1 MAKRDYYEVLG
12 VPKNA
17 SADDLK
23 KAYRK
28 KALEHHPD
36 KNPGNKAAEEKF
48 KEAAEAYDVLSD
60 DQKKALYDRHGHAG
74 VENMGSRGGGGFQGM
89 DFDDILRR
97 AGFDDDIFSQFFGGG
112 GGGGRR
118 GGGGRPQGERGTN
131 QAIKV
136 KMTLEEIATGVEK
149 KIKVKK
155 QVTCNTCSGTG
166 ARDTASTTT
175 CGTCRGSGMVNRV
188 VQTPFG
194 AMQSATTCPTCQGAG
209 QTIKNPC
216 NVCRGDGRVFGEEI
230 IDIKIPAGVSEEIQ
244 LSMSG
249 KGNAGARGGYAGDLI
264 IGIEELPHE
273 EFTREGQN
281 IMYELFLNIADAA
294 LGSQAEVPTLDG
306 KVRMKIPAGTQS
318 GTVLRLREKGLP
330 RVQSYQRGDQLIHV
344 NVWTPKKVND
354 EERKLLEKLKDMPN
368 FKPEPDNSDKGFFEK
383 LRDIFGS

>member
-1 MAKRDYYEVLG
+1 
-12 VPKNA
+12 
-17 SADDLK
+17 
-23 KAYRK
+23 
-28 KALEHHPD
+28 
-36 KNPGNKAAEEKF
+36 
-48 KEAAEAYDVLSD
+48 
-60 DQKKALYDRHGHAG
+60 
-74 VENMGSRGGGGFQGM
+74 M

-294 LGSQAEVPTLDG
+294 LGAQAEVPTLDG

>member
-97 AGFDDDIFSQFFGGG
+97 AGFDDDIFSQFFGG

-294 LGSQAEVPTLDG
+294 LGAQAEVPTLDG

>member
-294 LGSQAEVPTLDG
+294 LGAQAEVPTLDG